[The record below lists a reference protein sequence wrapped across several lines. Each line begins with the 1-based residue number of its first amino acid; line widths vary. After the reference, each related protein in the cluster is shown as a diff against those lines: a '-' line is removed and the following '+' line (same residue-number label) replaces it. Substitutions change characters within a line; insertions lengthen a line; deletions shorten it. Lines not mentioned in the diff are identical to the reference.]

1 MKKNGSAVKKGI
13 NLFVLILIISSIFT
27 ACEQDFSEVG
37 SDLVDNSNFNSLIM
51 GFNNGSSFIKSSIT
65 IICDLCF

>member
-37 SDLVDNSNFNSLIM
+37 SDLVDNSNFNSLLFKNSESNCLDFI
-51 GFNNGSSFIKSSIT
+51 IKS
-65 IICDLCF
+65 